1 MATAV
6 LARAGASTNDARMS
20 DFYQVGV
27 FTTIHNLG
35 TTEALE
41 RLEAEL
47 VVHGRTRPT
56 ALLLPALY
64 SEFEGPAMPTIIAEL
79 GRVPYLRRI
88 VVSLDRADR
97 SQFDAARRAFD
108 EVSTPVTVVW
118 HDGPRLQQLYSGIR
132 ASGLPI
138 GDQGKGRS
146 CWMSYGAIIGE
157 GDCDV
162 IAVHDSDIVTYD
174 RSMLAR
180 LCYPVT
186 NPTLGYAFAKGFYPR
201 IGHNRMHGRVTRLLM
216 TPLIRSLTKIV
227 GTQPLLAYMDSFRYV
242 LAGEFAM
249 DVDLVRTVRIPGD
262 WGLEVGMLGEVYRNT
277 SLRRICQVGIA
288 DRYDHKHQ
296 AVSSE
301 DPTAGLMKMTVD
313 ICKSLFRQLAAEGV
327 ELSSGTFRT
336 LQATYVRIAED
347 TLLRFHHDAML
358 NGLDFDRH
366 AEESA
371 VEAFAR
377 AVQMA
382 SKQFL
387 EDPLGVPLIP
397 NWNRVVAA
405 LPTIF
410 DDVRDAV
417 RADNR

>member
-1 MATAV
+1 
-6 LARAGASTNDARMS
+6 MS

-35 TTEALE
+35 TPEALE

-64 SEFEGPAMPTIIAEL
+64 TEFEGPAMPHIIDEL
-79 GRVPYLRRI
+79 AKVPYLTRI

-97 SQFDAARRAFD
+97 TQFDTARRAF
-108 EVSTPVTVVW
+108 EKVSTPVTVVW
-118 HDGPRLQQLYSGIR
+118 HDGPRLQALYR
-132 ASGLPI
+132 EMLAASLPI
-138 GDQGKGRS
+138 GEQGKGRS
-146 CWMSYGAIIGE
+146 CWMSNGYLLGE

-162 IAVHDSDIVTYD
+162 VALHDSDIVTYD

-186 NPTLGYAFAKGFYPR
+186 NPTLGYMFSKGFYPR
-201 IGHNRMHGRVTRLLM
+201 VGHNRMHGRVTRLLM

-227 GTQPLLAYMDSFRYV
+227 GQQPLLAYMDSFRYI

-249 DVDLVRTVRIPGD
+249 DIDLVRAVRIPGD

-296 AVSSE
+296 QVSPDDASK
-301 DPTAGLMKMTVD
+301 GLMKMTVD

-327 ELSSGTFRT
+327 ELSGGTFRT
-336 LQATYVRIAED
+336 LEATYVRTAED
-347 TLLRFHHDAML
+347 TLQRFHHDAML

-377 AVQMA
+377 GVQIA

-387 EDPLGVPLIP
+387 DDPLGVPLIP

-405 LPTIF
+405 VPDIF
-410 DDVRDAV
+410 DNLREAV
-417 RADNR
+417 RADNA

>member
-1 MATAV
+1 
-6 LARAGASTNDARMS
+6 MS

-35 TTEALE
+35 TPEALD

-47 VVHGRTRPT
+47 VVHARTRPT

-64 SEFEGPAMPTIIAEL
+64 SEFEGPAMPRIIEEV
-79 GRVPYLRRI
+79 RDVPYLTRI

-97 SQFDAARRAFD
+97 EQFDAARRAFD
-108 EVSTPVTVVW
+108 GFRTPVTVVW
-118 HDGPRLQQLYSGIR
+118 HDGPRLQSLYREIHE
-132 ASGLPI
+132 ADLPI

-146 CWMSYGAIIGE
+146 CWMTYGYLLGE
-157 GDCDV
+157 ADCDV
-162 IAVHDSDIVTYD
+162 VALHDTDITTYD
-174 RSMLAR
+174 RSLLAR

-186 NPTLGYAFAKGFYPR
+186 NPTLGYVFSKGFYPR
-201 IGHNRMHGRVTRLLM
+201 VGHNRMHGRVTRLLM

-227 GTQPLLAYMDSFRYV
+227 GSQPLLAYMDSFRYI

-249 DVDLVRTVRIPGD
+249 DMDLVRAVRIPGD

-296 AVSSE
+296 AVSADDTS
-301 DPTAGLMKMTVD
+301 AGLMKMTID
-313 ICKSLFRQLAAEGV
+313 ICKSLFRQLAAEGT
-327 ELSSGTFRT
+327 ELSGGMFRT
-336 LQATYVRIAED
+336 LEATYVRTAED

-377 AVQMA
+377 GVQIA

-387 EDPLGVPLIP
+387 EDPLGAPLIP
-397 NWNRVVAA
+397 NWNRMVAA
-405 LPTIF
+405 IPDLTERL
-410 DDVRDAV
+410 RDAV
-417 RADNR
+417 RADNS

>member
-1 MATAV
+1 
-6 LARAGASTNDARMS
+6 MS

-35 TTEALE
+35 GSRESLE

-47 VVHGRTRPT
+47 VVHGRARPT

-64 SEFEGPAMPTIIAEL
+64 SEFEGPAMPRIIDEL
-79 GRVPYLRRI
+79 TRVPYLRRI
-88 VVSLDRADR
+88 FVSLDRASR
-97 SQFDAARRAFD
+97 AQFEAARRAF
-108 EVSTPVTVVW
+108 EAVKTPVTIAW
-118 HDGPRLQQLYSGIR
+118 HDGPRLQALYSEIK
-132 ASGLPI
+132 ATGLPI
-138 GDQGKGRS
+138 GEQGKGRS
-146 CWMSYGAIIGE
+146 CWMTYGAIVGE

-162 IAVHDSDIVTYD
+162 VALHDSDIVTYD

-201 IGHNRMHGRVTRLLM
+201 VGNNRMHGRVTRLLM

-227 GTQPLLAYMDSFRYV
+227 GPQPLLSYMDSFRYV

-249 DVDLVRTVRIPGD
+249 DIDLVRAVRIPGD

-296 AVSSE
+296 HVSTE
-301 DPTAGLMKMTVD
+301 DPAHGLMKMTVD

-327 ELSSGTFRT
+327 VLSSGTFMT
-336 LQATYVRIAED
+336 LQAAYVRTAED

-366 AEESA
+366 EEESA
-371 VEAFAR
+371 VEAFAG
-377 AVQMA
+377 AVQIA
-382 SKQFL
+382 SRQFL

-410 DDVRDAV
+410 DDLRDAV
-417 RADNR
+417 KADNS

>member
-1 MATAV
+1 
-6 LARAGASTNDARMS
+6 MS

-35 TTEALE
+35 TPEMLE

-47 VVHGRTRPT
+47 VVHGRARPT
-56 ALLLPALY
+56 CLLLPALF
-64 SEFEGPAMPTIIAEL
+64 SEFEGPAMPNIIDEL
-79 GRVPYLRRI
+79 ARVPYLKRI

-97 SQFDAARRAFD
+97 SQFERARKAF
-108 EVSTPVTVVW
+108 EKVSTPVTVVW
-118 HDGPRLQQLYSGIR
+118 HDGPRMQQLYREII
-132 ASGLPI
+132 ASDLPI
-138 GDQGKGRS
+138 GEQGKGRS
-146 CWMSYGAIIGE
+146 CWMTYGAIIGE

-162 IAVHDSDIVTYD
+162 IALHDSDIVTYD

-186 NPTLGYAFAKGFYPR
+186 NPTLGYMFAKGFYPR
-201 IGHNRMHGRVTRLLM
+201 IGGNRMHGRVTRLLM
-216 TPLIRSLTKIV
+216 TPLIRSLSKVV
-227 GTQPLLAYMDSFRYV
+227 GPQPLLSYMDSFRYV
-242 LAGEFAM
+242 LAGEVAM
-249 DVDLVRTVRIPGD
+249 DVDLVRAVRIPGD

-277 SLRRICQVGIA
+277 SLNRICQVGIA

-296 AVSSE
+296 EVSTG
-301 DPTAGLMKMTVD
+301 DPSAGLMKMTVD

-327 ELSSGTFRT
+327 ELSSGRFLT
-336 LQATYVRIAED
+336 LQAAYVRTAED
-347 TLLRFHHDAML
+347 TVLRFHHDAML

-371 VEAFAR
+371 VEAFAHG
-377 AVQMA
+377 VQLA

-387 EDPLGVPLIP
+387 EDPLGQPLIP

-405 LPTIF
+405 FPTIF
-410 DDVRDAV
+410 DDLRDAV
-417 RADNR
+417 RHDNS

>member
-1 MATAV
+1 
-6 LARAGASTNDARMS
+6 MS

-35 TTEALE
+35 TPEALD

-47 VVHGRTRPT
+47 VVHSRTRPT

-64 SEFEGPAMPTIIAEL
+64 SEFEGPAMPHIIAEL
-79 GRVPYLRRI
+79 SRVPYLTRI
-88 VVSLDRADR
+88 VVSLDHADR
-97 SQFDAARRAFD
+97 AQFDAARRAFD
-108 EVSTPVTVVW
+108 GITTPVTVVW
-118 HDGPRLQQLYSGIR
+118 HDGPRLQQLYSEILSTR
-132 ASGLPI
+132 LPI
-138 GDQGKGRS
+138 GEQGKGRS
-146 CWMSYGAIIGE
+146 CWMAYGAILGE
-157 GDCDV
+157 GDIEV
-162 IAVHDSDIVTYD
+162 VAVHDTDIVTYD

-186 NPTLGYAFAKGFYPR
+186 NPNLGYMFAKGYYPR
-201 IGHNRMHGRVTRLLM
+201 VGHNRMHGRVTRLLM
-216 TPLIRSLTKIV
+216 TPLIRSLSKIV
-227 GTQPLLAYMDSFRYV
+227 GPQPLLGYMDSFRYV

-249 DVDLVRTVRIPGD
+249 DVDLVRTVRIPAD

-296 AVSSE
+296 DVSVD
-301 DPTAGLMKMTVD
+301 DPATGLMKMTID
-313 ICKSLFRQLAAEGV
+313 ICKSLFRQLAAEGI

-336 LQATYVRIAED
+336 LQATYVRTAED

-366 AEESA
+366 GEESA
-371 VEAFAR
+371 VEAFSR
-377 AVQMA
+377 AVQLA

-387 EDPLGVPLIP
+387 EDPLGLPLIP

-405 LPTIF
+405 IPTIF
-410 DDVRDAV
+410 DSLRDAV
-417 RADNR
+417 RADNA

>member
-1 MATAV
+1 
-6 LARAGASTNDARMS
+6 MS

-35 TTEALE
+35 MPEALE

-47 VVHGRTRPT
+47 VVHARARPT

-64 SEFEGPAMPTIIAEL
+64 SEFEGPAMPRIIDEL
-79 GRVPYLRRI
+79 ARVPYLTRI

-97 SQFDAARRAFD
+97 SQFDAARRAFAGFSIP
-108 EVSTPVTVVW
+108 VSVVW
-118 HDGPRLQQLYSGIR
+118 HDGPRLQALYSEIL
-132 ASGLPI
+132 ATGLPI
-138 GDQGKGRS
+138 GEQGKGRS
-146 CWMSYGAIIGE
+146 CWMTYGYLLGE
-157 GDCDV
+157 GDCEV
-162 IAVHDSDIVTYD
+162 VALHDSDIVTYD

-186 NPTLGYAFAKGFYPR
+186 NPTLGYMFSKGFYPR
-201 IGHNRMHGRVTRLLM
+201 VGGNRMHGRVTRLLM
-216 TPLIRSLTKIV
+216 TPIIRSLSKIV
-227 GTQPLLAYMDSFRYV
+227 GPQPLLAYMDSFRYV

-249 DVDLVRTVRIPGD
+249 DMDLVRNVRIPGD

-296 AVSSE
+296 QVSE
-301 DPTAGLMKMTVD
+301 DDAGKGLMKMTVD

-327 ELSSGTFRT
+327 ELSSGAFRT
-336 LQATYVRIAED
+336 LEAAYVRTAED

-366 AEESA
+366 SEESA

-377 AVQMA
+377 GVQIA

-405 LPTIF
+405 RPDIF
-410 DDVRDAV
+410 DSLRDAV
-417 RADNR
+417 RADNW

>member
-1 MATAV
+1 MSLHHGSTA
-6 LARAGASTNDARMS
+6 TNDPVVS

-35 TTEALE
+35 TPEALE

-47 VVHGRTRPT
+47 VVHSRVRPT

-64 SEFEGPAMPTIIAEL
+64 SEFEGPALPRIIAEL
-79 GRVPYLRRI
+79 ARVPYLTRI
-88 VVSLDRADR
+88 VVSLDRADAAG
-97 SQFDAARRAFD
+97 FDKARRAFAA
-108 EVSTPVTVVW
+108 VPLPVTVVW
-118 HDGPRLQQLYSGIR
+118 HDGPRLQQLYSEIR
-132 ASGLPI
+132 ATRLPI
-138 GDQGKGRS
+138 GEQGKGRS
-146 CWMSYGAIIGE
+146 CWMTYGAIIGE
-157 GDCDV
+157 GDCQV
-162 IAVHDSDIVTYD
+162 VALHDSDIVTYD

-201 IGHNRMHGRVTRLLM
+201 IGRNRMHGRVTRLLM

-249 DVDLVRTVRIPGD
+249 DIDLVRTVRIPGD

-296 AVSSE
+296 DVSE
-301 DPTAGLMKMTVD
+301 ADPTAGLMKMTVD

-336 LQATYVRIAED
+336 LQATYVRTAED

-371 VEAFAR
+371 VEAFSR
-377 AVQMA
+377 AVQLA

-410 DDVRDAV
+410 DDIRDAV
-417 RADNR
+417 RADNAA

>member
-1 MATAV
+1 MANAE
-6 LARAGASTNDARMS
+6 LARAGSSTNDALMS

-35 TTEALE
+35 MPEALE

-64 SEFEGPAMPTIIAEL
+64 SEFEGPAMPKIIDEL
-79 GRVPYLRRI
+79 ARVPYLKRI

-97 SQFDAARRAFD
+97 SQFDTARRAFD

-118 HDGPRLQQLYSGIR
+118 HDGPRLQQLYSEIR
-132 ASGLPI
+132 ANGLPI

-146 CWMSYGAIIGE
+146 CWMTYGAIIGE

-162 IAVHDSDIVTYD
+162 IALHDSDIVTYD

-201 IGHNRMHGRVTRLLM
+201 IGRNRMHGRVTRLLM

-249 DVDLVRTVRIPGD
+249 DVDLVRAVRIPGD

-410 DDVRDAV
+410 DDLRDAV
-417 RADNR
+417 RADNA

>member
-1 MATAV
+1 MANAE
-6 LARAGASTNDARMS
+6 LARAGSSTNDARMS

-35 TTEALE
+35 TPEALE

-47 VVHGRTRPT
+47 VVHGQTRPT

-64 SEFEGPAMPTIIAEL
+64 SEFEGPAMPTIIDEL
-79 GRVPYLRRI
+79 ARVPYLRRI
-88 VVSLDRADR
+88 VISLDRADR
-97 SQFDAARRAFD
+97 AQFEAARRAFD

-157 GDCDV
+157 GDCNV

-201 IGHNRMHGRVTRLLM
+201 VGRNRMHGRVTRLLM

-296 AVSSE
+296 SVSSE

-313 ICKSLFRQLAAEGV
+313 ICKSLFRQLAAEGI

-336 LQATYVRIAED
+336 LQATYVRTAED

-377 AVQMA
+377 AVQIA
-382 SKQFL
+382 SRQFL

-405 LPTIF
+405 LPGIF
-410 DDVRDAV
+410 DDLRDAV
-417 RADNR
+417 RADNA

>member
-1 MATAV
+1 
-6 LARAGASTNDARMS
+6 MS

-35 TTEALE
+35 TPEALE

-56 ALLLPALY
+56 ALLLPALF

-79 GRVPYLRRI
+79 ARVPYLKRI

-97 SQFDAARRAFD
+97 AQFDMARRAFD
-108 EVSTPVTVVW
+108 EVTTPVTVVW
-118 HDGPRLQQLYSGIR
+118 HDGPRLQRLYR
-132 ASGLPI
+132 ELREAGLPI
-138 GDQGKGRS
+138 GAQGKGRS
-146 CWMSYGAIIGE
+146 CWMSYGAIVGE

-162 IAVHDSDIVTYD
+162 IALHDSDIVTYD

-201 IGHNRMHGRVTRLLM
+201 IGGNRMHGRVTRLLM
-216 TPLIRSLTKIV
+216 TPLIRSLTKIL
-227 GTQPLLAYMDSFRYV
+227 GPQPLLAYMDSFRYV

-249 DVDLVRTVRIPGD
+249 DIDLVRMVRIPGD

-277 SLRRICQVGIA
+277 SLRRICQVGIS

-296 AVSSE
+296 QVSP
-301 DPTAGLMKMTVD
+301 DDVTTGLMKMTVD

-327 ELSSGTFRT
+327 ELSGGIFRT
-336 LQATYVRIAED
+336 LQAAYVRTAED

-371 VEAFAR
+371 VEAFAQ
-377 AVQMA
+377 AVQIA

-387 EDPLGVPLIP
+387 EDPLGTPLIP

-405 LPTIF
+405 LPTVS
-410 DDVRDAV
+410 DDLRDAV
-417 RADNR
+417 RADNA

>member
-1 MATAV
+1 
-6 LARAGASTNDARMS
+6 MS

-35 TTEALE
+35 THEALE

-47 VVHGRTRPT
+47 VVHARTRPT

-64 SEFEGPAMPTIIAEL
+64 SEFEGAAMPRIIDEVA
-79 GRVPYLRRI
+79 RVPYLTRI

-97 SQFDAARRAFD
+97 TQFEAARRAF
-108 EVSTPVTVVW
+108 EGFSTPVTIVW
-118 HDGPRLQQLYSGIR
+118 HDGPRLQALYDEIV
-132 ASGLPI
+132 AAGLPI

-146 CWMSYGAIIGE
+146 CWMTYGYILGE
-157 GDCDV
+157 GDCEV
-162 IAVHDSDIVTYD
+162 VALHDTDILTYD
-174 RSMLAR
+174 RMMLAR

-186 NPTLGYAFAKGFYPR
+186 NPTLGYVFSKGFYPR
-201 IGHNRMHGRVTRLLM
+201 VGSNRMHGRVTRLLM
-216 TPLIRSLTKIV
+216 TPLIRSLSKIV
-227 GTQPLLAYMDSFRYV
+227 GPQPLLAYMDSFRYI

-249 DVDLVRTVRIPGD
+249 DIDLVRAVRIPGD

-296 AVSSE
+296 QVSADDAS
-301 DPTAGLMKMTVD
+301 AGLMKMTVD

-336 LQATYVRIAED
+336 LEATYVRTAED

-366 AEESA
+366 MEETA

-377 AVQMA
+377 GVQIA

-387 EDPLGVPLIP
+387 EDPLGIPLIP
-397 NWNRVVAA
+397 NWNRVIAA
-405 LPTIF
+405 IPDMF
-410 DDVRDAV
+410 DQLRDAV
-417 RADNR
+417 RADNV

>member
-1 MATAV
+1 V
-6 LARAGASTNDARMS
+6 S

-35 TTEALE
+35 TPEALE

-47 VVHGRTRPT
+47 VVHARTRAT

-64 SEFEGPAMPTIIAEL
+64 SEFEGPAMPRIIAEL
-79 GRVPYLRRI
+79 SRVPYLTRI
-88 VVSLDRADR
+88 VVSLDGADR
-97 SQFDAARRAFD
+97 RRFDAARSAFD
-108 EVSTPVTVVW
+108 GITTPVTVIW
-118 HDGPRLQQLYSGIR
+118 HDGPRFQQLYSEIH
-132 ASGLPI
+132 ATGLPI
-138 GDQGKGRS
+138 GEQGKGRS
-146 CWMSYGAIIGE
+146 CWMTYGAILAE
-157 GDCDV
+157 GDIDV
-162 IAVHDSDIVTYD
+162 VALHDADIVTYD

-186 NPTLGYAFAKGFYPR
+186 NPNLGYMFAKGFYPR
-201 IGHNRMHGRVTRLLM
+201 VGRNRMHGRVTRLLM
-216 TPLIRSLTKIV
+216 TPLIRSLSKIV
-227 GTQPLLAYMDSFRYV
+227 GPQPLLTYMDSFRYV

-249 DVDLVRTVRIPGD
+249 DVDLIRAVRIPSD

-277 SLRRICQVGIA
+277 SLRRICQVGVA

-296 AVSSE
+296 AVSLE
-301 DPTAGLMKMTVD
+301 DPSKGLMKMTVD

-327 ELSSGTFRT
+327 EMSSGTFRT
-336 LQATYVRIAED
+336 LQAAYVRTAED

-371 VEAFAR
+371 VEAFSR
-377 AVQMA
+377 AVQIA

-397 NWNRVVAA
+397 NWNRVIAA
-405 LPTIF
+405 LPKIF
-410 DDVRDAV
+410 DELRHAV
-417 RADNR
+417 AADNAM

>member
-1 MATAV
+1 
-6 LARAGASTNDARMS
+6 MS

-35 TTEALE
+35 TPEALE

-47 VVHGRTRPT
+47 VVHARTRPT

-64 SEFEGPAMPTIIAEL
+64 SEFEGPAMPRIIAEL
-79 GRVPYLRRI
+79 SRVPYLTRI
-88 VVSLDRADR
+88 VVSLDHADR
-97 SQFDAARRAFD
+97 TQFDDARRAFD
-108 EVSTPVTVVW
+108 RVGTPVTVVW
-118 HDGPRLQQLYSGIR
+118 HDGPRLQQLYSEIH
-132 ASGLPI
+132 ATGLPI

-146 CWMSYGAIIGE
+146 CWMTYGAILGE
-157 GDCDV
+157 GDIEV
-162 IAVHDSDIVTYD
+162 VALHDSDIVTYD

-186 NPTLGYAFAKGFYPR
+186 NPNLGYVFAKGFYPR
-201 IGHNRMHGRVTRLLM
+201 IGRNRMHGRVTRLLM
-216 TPLIRSLTKIV
+216 TPLIRSLSKIV
-227 GTQPLLAYMDSFRYV
+227 GPQPLLAYMDSFRYV

-249 DVDLVRTVRIPGD
+249 DIDLVRAVRIPSD
-262 WGLEVGMLGEVYRNT
+262 WGLEIGMLGEVYRNT
-277 SLRRICQVGIA
+277 SLRRICQVGVA

-296 AVSSE
+296 AVSLD
-301 DPTAGLMKMTVD
+301 DPTTGLMKMTID

-327 ELSSGTFRT
+327 EISSGTFRT
-336 LQATYVRIAED
+336 LQAAYVRTAED

-366 AEESA
+366 AEETA

-377 AVQMA
+377 AVQIA

-387 EDPLGVPLIP
+387 DDPLGAPLIP
-397 NWNRVVAA
+397 NWNRVIAA
-405 LPTIF
+405 MPRIF
-410 DDVRDAV
+410 DDLRDAV
-417 RADNR
+417 RADNG